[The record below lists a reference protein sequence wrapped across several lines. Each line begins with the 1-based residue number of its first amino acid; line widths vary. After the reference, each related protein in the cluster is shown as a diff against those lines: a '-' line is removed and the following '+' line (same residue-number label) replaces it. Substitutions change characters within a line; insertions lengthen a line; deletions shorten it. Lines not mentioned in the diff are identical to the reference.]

1 MHIYELFGPYQS
13 DSFGYMQ
20 EWGYIREN
28 EHPDH
33 PLSILTYTEKA
44 QFENMWNR
52 FTLQCRG
59 LIYDWQTGEI
69 VALPLPKFFNSVQHG
84 VDQDTSVPDNP
95 HLRIENWSKALPDE
109 PFEIFEKL
117 DGSMILVFHYK
128 GEWLTASKGSFT
140 SDQAKWAK
148 QMIDQRTYALQP
160 GITYIAEL
168 IHPDNRIVVDYKD
181 RKDLVL
187 LAARRNSD
195 GSELDLSTVAN
206 SWRGIGSVVKSY
218 MGPLS
223 ASFLKNME
231 NFAAEGRDINGK
243 KISGTE
249 EEGYVVRFLGGT
261 RAKVKLADYL
271 AAHKLFT
278 QTNERTVH
286 EWLATGEDLSGILA
300 IVPDEYAEW
309 VKAVAR
315 QLNQAHAELIG
326 KAEESFEEIMAVLP
340 SDHSRKDFAL
350 MASKYPWRSALFALH
365 DGAGNKVIEWA
376 WKQLKPTGHIATPFG
391 AVEA

>member
-13 DSFGYMQ
+13 DTFGFMQ

-59 LIYDWQTGEI
+59 LVYDWETGEI

-84 VDQDTSVPDNP
+84 VDQDISVPEGNL
-95 HLRIENWSKALPDE
+95 HLRIENWSKALPDD

-168 IHPDNRIVVDYKD
+168 IHPENRVVVDYKD

-195 GSELDLSTVAN
+195 GSELSLSTVAN
-206 SWRGIGSVVKSY
+206 SWRGIGSVVKSW
-218 MGPLS
+218 GLS
-223 ASFLKNME
+223 DDLAQLE
-231 NFAAEGRDINGK
+231 YTAETGRSWP
-243 KISGTE
+243 SGEKVSGVE
-249 EEGYVVRFLGGT
+249 EEGYVIRFSSGV

-309 VKAVAR
+309 VKSVAE
-315 QLNQAHAELIG
+315 QLNKAHADLIC
-326 KAEESFEEIMAVLP
+326 KVEESFEEIMAVLP

-376 WKQLKPTGHIATPFG
+376 WKQLKPTGRIATPFG